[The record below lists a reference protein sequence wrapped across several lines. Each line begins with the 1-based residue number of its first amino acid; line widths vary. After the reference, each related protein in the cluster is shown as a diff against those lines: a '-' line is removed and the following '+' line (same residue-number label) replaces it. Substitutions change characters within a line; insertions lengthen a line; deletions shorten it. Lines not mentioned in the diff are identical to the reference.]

1 MVIRSLLVLA
11 GLVLT
16 SLAIWAARF
25 ENVPDVQARLGTSGL
40 VADLF
45 EEQKMQREVE
55 NVDGLFQEYFGKAR
69 R

>member
-45 EEQKMQREVE
+45 EEQKM
-55 NVDGLFQEYFGKAR
+55 
-69 R
+69 